1 MASTVTG
8 VRTKVASADDSQLL
22 WTDSRSKTSQIGFGT
37 IVVTTR
43 QREVPAVHEPTV
55 AKSLAEFVREQTS
68 DGDSE
73 PPHRVSKVKLRLG
86 AMCGLL
92 PHALKCAYRTAVAQ
106 TSLKGC
112 ELEIETLSLV
122 VWCPTCHEQRL
133 LEDVRQLRCPVCQTR
148 TPQIIQGNELDIV
161 SIDMEP
167 VPAAVIHVDALP
179 Q

>member
-1 MASTVTG
+1 M
-8 VRTKVASADDSQLL
+8 DSHLL
-22 WTDSRSKTSQIGFGT
+22 CTAPTSKTHQIGFGT
-37 IVVTTR
+37 IVVSTR

-55 AKSLAEFVREQTS
+55 AQSLAEFVREQTS

-73 PPHRVSKVKLRLG
+73 PPQRVSKVKLRLG

-92 PHALKCAYRTAVAQ
+92 PHTLKSAYRTAVAQ
-106 TSLKGC
+106 TSLKGS

-122 VWCPTCHEQRL
+122 VWCPACHEQRL

-167 VPAAVIHVDALP
+167 APAAAVHVEALP
-179 Q
+179 E